1 MRRFGAS
8 GESGPR
14 MSRATFL
21 RLMAGSAALL
31 TAGVG
36 PAAAEPLRSRAIP
49 SSGEMLPVIGLGT
62 ARAFDIGPDPDGRAQ
77 RAAVLRALLDG
88 GATVID
94 TSPMYGRAET
104 VIGELLGEIGAVD
117 RPFLATKVWTRGAAK
132 GVAQM
137 EASLG
142 KLRRQRLELMQVH
155 NLLDWRT
162 HLKTLRAWREAGRVR
177 YIGITHYTSGAL
189 DDLAR
194 VIDNEPLDF
203 VQLAYSLAERDAAR
217 HVLPLAAERGVAV
230 LVNRPF
236 GAGAMFRRI
245 SGQSPPAW
253 AGDFDCASWGQF
265 FLKYILSHPAVTC
278 AIPATRKAAH
288 MADNLGAARGRLP
301 DATQRRRMERL
312 WASL

>member
-1 MRRFGAS
+1 MRRF
-8 GESGPR
+8 ETPMIGPR

-31 TAGVG
+31 SGGVG
-36 PAAAEPLRSRAIP
+36 PAVAEPLRSRAIP

-62 ARAFDIGPDPDGRAQ
+62 ARAFDIGADPGERAQ

-117 RPFLATKVWTRGAAK
+117 RPFLATKVWTRGEAK

-142 KLRRQRLELMQVH
+142 KLGRQRLELMQVH

-203 VQLAYSLAERDAAR
+203 VQLAYSLAEPDAAR
-217 HVLPLAAERGVAV
+217 RVLPLAAERGVAV

-236 GAGAMFRRI
+236 GAGAMFRRVR
-245 SGQSPPAW
+245 GQSPPAW
-253 AGDFDCASWGQF
+253 ARDFDCVSWGQF
-265 FLKYILSHPAVTC
+265 FLKYILSHSAVTC

>member
-1 MRRFGAS
+1 MRRF
-8 GESGPR
+8 ETPMIGPR

-31 TAGVG
+31 SGGVG
-36 PAAAEPLRSRAIP
+36 PAVAEPLRSRAIP

-62 ARAFDIGPDPDGRAQ
+62 ARAFDIGADPGERAQ

-117 RPFLATKVWTRGAAK
+117 RPFLATKVWTRGEAK

-142 KLRRQRLELMQVH
+142 KLGRQRLELMQVH

-203 VQLAYSLAERDAAR
+203 VQLAYSLAEPDAAR
-217 HVLPLAAERGVAV
+217 RVLPLAAERGVAV

-236 GAGAMFRRI
+236 GAGAMFRRVR
-245 SGQSPPAW
+245 GQSPPFW
-253 AGDFDCASWGQF
+253 ARDFGCVSWGQF
-265 FLKYILSHPAVTC
+265 FLKYILSLPAVTC

-301 DATQRRRMERL
+301 DATQRRSMERL
-312 WASL
+312 WAGL